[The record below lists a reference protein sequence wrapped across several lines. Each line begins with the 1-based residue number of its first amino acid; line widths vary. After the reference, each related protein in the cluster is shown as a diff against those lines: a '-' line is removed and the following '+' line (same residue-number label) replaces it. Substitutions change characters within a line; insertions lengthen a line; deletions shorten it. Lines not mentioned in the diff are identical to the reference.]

1 MQAQAQ
7 VLGKDRM
14 PQAVLAEKAHERVG
28 KNYTFIPTY
37 KIIDDL
43 DKLGWLPVRA
53 QEARVRKEEFQ
64 GFQKH
69 IVRFRQQESGFNLE
83 NLVGELFPELVLF
96 GDHRG
101 MGSFKLSL
109 GLFRIVCTNGLVTAD
124 EIYGSIRISHRGYTL
139 REIERMVKKFAK
151 TSPKLVDDINKFKT
165 IELTEVERETF
176 AADAMKLRWG
186 DLAPV
191 EKPSDLLRTRRS
203 ADRGNSLWAT
213 YNVLQEN
220 LMKGGIRFLSRS
232 ENDPLKVR
240 RNRTRAV
247 AAPAEE
253 MRVNQG
259 LWQMM
264 VMYAAI
270 ANNR

>member
-1 MQAQAQ
+1 MFKQAQ
-7 VLGKDRM
+7 VLAKEKM
-14 PQAVLAEKAHERVG
+14 PMAVLADNAHERVG
-28 KNYTFIPTY
+28 KNYTFIPTHR
-37 KIIDDL
+37 IIDDL
-43 DKLGWLPVRA
+43 GKLGWLPVSA

-64 GFQKH
+64 GYQKH

-83 NLVGELFPELVLF
+83 GLVNELFPELVLF

-124 EIYGSIRISHRGYTL
+124 DIYGSIRISHRGYTL
-139 REIERMVKKFAK
+139 REIEKMVKKFAK
-151 TSPKLVDDINKFKT
+151 TSPKLVDDIGKFKT
-165 IELTEVERETF
+165 IELTEVERDTF

-186 DLAPV
+186 DIAPI
-191 EKPSDLLRTRRS
+191 EKPSDLLRSRRS
-203 ADRGNSLWAT
+203 ADRGPSLWNT

-232 ENDPLKVR
+232 EDDPMRVR
-240 RNRTRAV
+240 RNRTRSV
-247 AAPAEE
+247 AAPSEE

-259 LWQMM
+259 LWSLM